1 MKDFALRLLMVAG
14 WTAVL
19 PLLGYLVIG
28 ILTILP
34 LLGVFA
40 GPRILMVIYLAG
52 AVPAFVTAVGFE
64 FAFRHWGLKRSLV
77 ACIALGM
84 AVTFAWV
91 GLSDILSS
99 LVQRQN
105 YYVIFA
111 LAMTGALPAALMPVT
126 RFAKDRRSFG

>member
-19 PLLGYLVIG
+19 PLVGFSVIG

-34 LLGVFA
+34 LLGVLA
-40 GPRILMVIYLAG
+40 GPRILTVIYIAG
-52 AVPAFVTAVGFE
+52 AVPAFVTAAGFE

-77 ACIALGM
+77 ASIALGM
-84 AVTFAWV
+84 AATFAWV
-91 GLSDILSS
+91 GMSDVVPS
-99 LVQRQN
+99 LVQKQN

-126 RFAKDRRSFG
+126 RFAKDRRSFR

>member
-19 PLLGYLVIG
+19 PLVGFSVIG

-34 LLGVFA
+34 MLGVFA
-40 GPRILMVIYLAG
+40 GPRILMVIYIAG
-52 AVPAFVTAVGFE
+52 AVPAFVTAAGFE
-64 FAFRHWGLKRSLV
+64 FAFRHWGLRRSLV

-84 AVTFAWV
+84 AATFAWV
-91 GLSDILSS
+91 SLSDAVSI

-105 YYVIFA
+105 YYVMFA

-126 RFAKDRRSFG
+126 RFAKDRRSFR